1 MTTTTNTLIE
11 DRIIDTE
18 DTETLLAAYLDGA
31 DCEPVAESRC
41 VKHGKAK
48 LTMKEV
54 RAIYDDLPER
64 DRRNVK
70 ALARK
75 FVELAKCEKSGNLE
89 PYTFDDGLMDVAR
102 LGVFICA

>member
-1 MTTTTNTLIE
+1 MTTNNLIE
-11 DRIIDTE
+11 ERIIDTE

-31 DCEPVAESRC
+31 DCEPVTESRC

-54 RAIYDDLPER
+54 RAIYDDLPAC
-64 DRRNVK
+64 DKLAVK
-70 ALARK
+70 VLARK

>member
-18 DTETLLAAYLDGA
+18 DTEMLLAAYLNGA
-31 DCEPVAESRC
+31 DCEPVTESRS
-41 VKHGKAK
+41 VKHGKAE

-54 RAIYDDLPER
+54 RAIYDDLPEL

>member
-1 MTTTTNTLIE
+1 MTTNLIE
-11 DRIIDTE
+11 ERIIDTE
-18 DTETLLAAYLDGA
+18 DTEMLLAAYLDGA
-31 DCEPVAESRC
+31 DCEPVTESRC
-41 VKHGKAK
+41 VEHDGAK

-64 DRRNVK
+64 DRRTVK